1 MRAIKFV
8 FFTLSGFFA
17 IIYLLAVSYVY
28 FNQEEMVFRA
38 SKLSPD
44 YQFTYNQDF
53 EEFNIPSFDGNK
65 LNGLLFKTEKAKG
78 LVFYLHGNA
87 GNLAQWGDI
96 GQKYTDLG
104 YDIFILDYRGFGK
117 SEGQIEDEPQ
127 VLKDISIAYKFL
139 LKRYDEKKVII
150 AGYSIGTGPAA
161 YLASK
166 NKPKSLILQA
176 PYYSFTELSSDRVP
190 FMPNFL
196 KKFTFETANFVKK
209 SKAPIYIFHGVQDQV
224 ISYSNSERLHQLLK
238 GKSDFFTLENQGHL
252 NINGNDVFLDQLKII
267 LNK

>member
-17 IIYLLAVSYVY
+17 IIYLLTVSYVY

-65 LNGLLFKTEKAKG
+65 LNGLLFKAEKTKG

-87 GNLAQWGDI
+87 GNLSHWGDI
-96 GQKYTDLG
+96 AQKYTDLH

-117 SEGQIEDEPQ
+117 SEGQIENEAQ
-127 VLKDISIAYKFL
+127 VLKDVSVAYKSL
-139 LKRYDEKKVII
+139 LKRYEEKQVII
-150 AGYSIGTGPAA
+150 VGYSIGTGLAA
-161 YLASK
+161 YLAST
-166 NKPKSLILQA
+166 NKPKFLILQA

-196 KKFTFETANFVKK
+196 KKFTFETATFVTKI
-209 SKAPIYIFHGVQDQV
+209 KAPIYIFHGKQDQV
-224 ISYSNSERLHQLLK
+224 ISYSNSERLSKLLPSI
-238 GKSDFFTLENQGHL
+238 GNFFTLENQGHL
-252 NINGNDVFLDQLKII
+252 NINENEIFLQQLKII
-267 LNK
+267 VNK

>member
-17 IIYLLAVSYVY
+17 IVYFLAVFYVY
-28 FNQEEMVFRA
+28 FNQEQMVFKGSRLA
-38 SKLSPD
+38 KD
-44 YQFTYNQDF
+44 YKFTYNQNF
-53 EEFNIPSFDGNK
+53 EELNIRSFDGNK
-65 LNGLLFKTEKAKG
+65 LNGLLFKAKKSKG

-87 GNLAQWGDI
+87 GNLSHWGDI
-96 GQKYTDLG
+96 SRNYTDLD

-117 SEGQIEDEPQ
+117 SEGQIEDETQ
-127 VLKDISIAYKFL
+127 VLKDVAVAYKSL
-139 LKRYDEKKVII
+139 LKRYEENKVII
-150 AGYSIGTGPAA
+150 VGYSIGTGPAA

-166 NKPKSLILQA
+166 NSPKSLILQA

-196 KKFTFETANFVKK
+196 KKFTFETASFVTKI
-209 SKAPIYIFHGVQDQV
+209 KAPIYIFHGNQDQV
-224 ISYSNSERLHQLLK
+224 ISYSNSERLYKLIK
-238 GKSDFFTLENQGHL
+238 GKGEFFTMENQGHL
-252 NINGNDVFLDQLKII
+252 NINENETFLNQLKII